1 MPAAAPTSKAGSLEA
16 IYDSLHQLF
25 SRYAPPCKTKGGA
38 VRGKKDLHLTIP
50 QAVVLPGAYGGKP
63 VEVNLASLILQKGYV
78 GFYFVPIYIEPTLKS
93 KLSPSLT
100 KLLQGKTCFHVK
112 KLEGD
117 LLRHIESALDEGVK
131 CYKARGWL

>member
-1 MPAAAPTSKAGSLEA
+1 MPATLTSKTASLET
-16 IYDSLHQLF
+16 IYDGLHQLC
-25 SRYAPPCKTKGGA
+25 SRYAPPCKAKGGT

-50 QAVVLPGAYGGKP
+50 QAVVVPGAYGGKP
-63 VEVNLASLILQKGYV
+63 VEVGLASLILQKGYV
-78 GFYFVPIYIEPTLKS
+78 GFYFMPIYIEPALKN

-117 LLRHIESALDEGVK
+117 LLRHIESALEEGVK